1 MQAQQ
6 ETMSLSDLLFEYSGT
21 GYMLSRADS
30 GVIVRVNQVFAN
42 MLGMRPDEIV
52 GKTWQALT
60 PKDVLQQELAM
71 IDKLRAAELA
81 RYEKAFLRK
90 DGSQVPVIISYKSQ
104 PSLYEGL
111 PVLAASVLDI
121 SEIKAREKELAE
133 EQHFWQFIFERTPV
147 GMALFDAKGRYYM
160 VNEAYAEMLEYDKQT
175 LVDPNFDWKIP
186 WRECLQETMEQVEQ
200 CQRTGQPVSY
210 QSVIIAKNGKK
221 VHCITRFFKIPPK
234 GDLQG
239 KEDLFIA
246 FHTDISDLKAR
257 ENEMQE
263 TITYTEMLLDQLAGG
278 HFVLDHAKSG
288 IDAIARIQKRFNS
301 TVSALADL
309 IAQIMQAGEKIED
322 VASTLA
328 DNQKEVAKRIEDESA
343 SLEQISASLEEM
355 RATTQNVARKSDE
368 TLKVAIETDESSE
381 LAATKMM
388 ELKQLIDDL
397 GETAKTTTTILRSI
411 ADIAFTTNLL
421 SLNASVEAARAG
433 EHGRGFAVIATEIR
447 RLANKSSE
455 DVKSIESWFETL
467 KQRISNGQ
475 RAMAE
480 SLAQLQGID
489 SKAAMSK
496 QMMQEV
502 ARATQETESGIAQI
516 QEALL
521 HLEEGMQYIT
531 QESEQISVI
540 ADELLEEAHNLAA
553 EAVEFTIEEEK
564 TPDLLP
570 PPDGT
575 QANIKRLPTRL

>member
-1 MQAQQ
+1 
-6 ETMSLSDLLFEYSGT
+6 
-21 GYMLSRADS
+21 
-30 GVIVRVNQVFAN
+30 
-42 MLGMRPDEIV
+42 
-52 GKTWQALT
+52 
-60 PKDVLQQELAM
+60 
-71 IDKLRAAELA
+71 
-81 RYEKAFLRK
+81 
-90 DGSQVPVIISYKSQ
+90 
-104 PSLYEGL
+104 
-111 PVLAASVLDI
+111 
-121 SEIKAREKELAE
+121 
-133 EQHFWQFIFERTPV
+133 
-147 GMALFDAKGRYYM
+147 
-160 VNEAYAEMLEYDKQT
+160 
-175 LVDPNFDWKIP
+175 
-186 WRECLQETMEQVEQ
+186 
-200 CQRTGQPVSY
+200 
-210 QSVIIAKNGKK
+210 
-221 VHCITRFFKIPPK
+221 
-234 GDLQG
+234 
-239 KEDLFIA
+239 
-246 FHTDISDLKAR
+246 
-257 ENEMQE
+257 MQE

-322 VASTLA
+322 VASTFA

-502 ARATQETESGIAQI
+502 ARAPRRPKVVSPRFKKRC
-516 QEALL
+516 
-521 HLEEGMQYIT
+521 
-531 QESEQISVI
+531 
-540 ADELLEEAHNLAA
+540 
-553 EAVEFTIEEEK
+553 FTS
-564 TPDLLP
+564 
-570 PPDGT
+570 
-575 QANIKRLPTRL
+575 KRACSILRKKASRSASLPTSFSRKRTTWLPKR